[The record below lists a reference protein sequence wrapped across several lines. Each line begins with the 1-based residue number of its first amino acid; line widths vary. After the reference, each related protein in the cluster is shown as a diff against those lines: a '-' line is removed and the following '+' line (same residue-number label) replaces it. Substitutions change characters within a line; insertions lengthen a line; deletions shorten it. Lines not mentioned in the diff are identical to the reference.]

1 MLVSL
6 DTPQNA
12 YLLPRTDTAG
22 DTFVSQCILLP
33 RLWRSVEHG
42 LDHLLVRLLGLQSI
56 FPIELAKTRTNT
68 GRANVQNSIRQS
80 ELFRFTGSP
89 DNSKTEL
96 SGSISWSKSWIACQ
110 DHWHKFQNLHHSVP
124 KLLSLHFHALV
135 GCSLL
140 LSVNRLFSFQKIY
153 FAHSKYTGNC
163 RRSRLLMRALALL
176 SKIATNIMS
185 VIEAN

>member
-1 MLVSL
+1 MVVSL

-22 DTFVSQCILLP
+22 ETLCPSVYSYQDFGEVLNTVWTIFSFDSWAYNLYSLSNSRRLGPIRDVQTYRTRFV
-33 RLWRSVEHG
+33 
-42 LDHLLVRLLGLQSI
+42 
-56 FPIELAKTRTNT
+56 N
-68 GRANVQNSIRQS
+68 QNLIRC
-80 ELFRFTGSP
+80 TGSP
-89 DNSKTEL
+89 DNAKTEL
-96 SGSISWSKSWIACQ
+96 SGSISWSKSRIAFQ

-153 FAHSKYTGNC
+153 FSHSKFTGNC